1 MYERF
6 TDRARKVMQL
16 ANQEAQRFNHEYIG
30 TEHILLGLVKEGSGV
45 AANVLKNLDV
55 DLRKIRL
62 EVEKIVQSGPDM
74 VTMGKL
80 PQTPRAKKVI
90 EYSMEEARNLNHNYV
105 GTEHILLGLL
115 REQEGVAA
123 QVLMN
128 LGLKLEDVREE
139 VLNLLGHGMET
150 SEGGERAPSSGGG
163 GGGGGKGG
171 KSKTPALDSFGRD
184 LTELARQ
191 GKLDPVIGR
200 TNEIERVIQILS
212 RRQKN
217 NPVLLGEAG
226 VGKTAI
232 VEGFA
237 QMVVEN
243 NVPELLRDK
252 RIVVLDL
259 AMMVA
264 GTKYRGQFEERIK
277 AVMNEVR
284 RAKNTILFID
294 ELHTLVGAGG
304 AEGAIDASNVLKPA
318 LSRGELQCIGAT
330 TLDEY
335 RKYIEKDGALER
347 RFQTVLVE
355 PPSPDEAVEILRGLR
370 DRYEAH
376 HRVRITDEGLKAA
389 VELSSRYI
397 TGRCLPDKAI
407 DVIDEAGARI
417 RLKSMVRPPDLKDLE
432 EEIERLNQAKEEA
445 VASQDFEKAASLR
458 DKADKKKKEKDNLSR
473 DWREKAQESDGLVDE
488 EVIAEVV
495 SKMTGIPLQ
504 RLDSVTHVY
513 MQPEEKRLQLKEDSQ
528 DVVVPPEVIEKL
540 KPLLMPAIVQE
551 RANTLVKDKD
561 VARSQEEIREQS
573 ENKPA
578 TGLRAHELQ
587 DKLKELLTRKEYEL
601 YEPKIRRVT
610 MKDGASARLLR
621 MEDDLKKR
629 VISQTEAIK
638 SIARAVRRSRS
649 GLKNPKR
656 PTGVFVFA
664 GPTGV
669 GKTLLA
675 KSLAAFMFGG
685 QDALIQI
692 DMSEYME
699 KHNVSRLIGAPPGYV
714 GYEEGGQLTEKIRR
728 RPYAVVLLDEIEK
741 AHPDVFNMLLQIME
755 EGHLTDSFGRK
766 VDFKNTVIIMT
777 TNVGASAI
785 HSGDQ
790 FGFGKKDED
799 SSYEKMKERLKH
811 EIEREFKPEFLGRID
826 DIIVFRQL
834 TRDDLKMIIDIELAK
849 VRERLEEKGL
859 KLVLTDAAK
868 EFIIDKGSDLDFGAR
883 PLRRAIESYV
893 EDPLSEELLRGGFE
907 GKNLITL
914 TVVETGD
921 QKHLSFDATAETEP
935 TDQALVGAGAG
946 AETPAGE
953 KS

>member
-30 TEHILLGLVKEGSGV
+30 TEHVLLGLIKEGSGV
-45 AANVLKNLDV
+45 AANVLKNLDI
-55 DLRKIRL
+55 DLRKIRM
-62 EVEKIVQSGPDM
+62 EVEKLVQSGPDM

-139 VLNLLGHGMET
+139 VLNLLGHGMEN
-150 SEGGERAPSSGGG
+150 EGGERAGMGGRQPAGGG
-163 GGGGGKGG
+163 GGEAAPKGG

-200 TNEIERVIQILS
+200 EKEIERAIQILC
-212 RRQKN
+212 RRTKN

-237 QMVVEN
+237 QRVVDG
-243 NVPELLRDK
+243 NVPELLADR

-318 LSRGELQCIGAT
+318 LARGEIQCIGAT

-335 RKYIEKDGALER
+335 RKYIEKDSALDR
-347 RFQTVLVE
+347 RFQIIMVE
-355 PPSPDEAVEILRGLR
+355 PATKDEAVEILKGLR
-370 DRYEAH
+370 DRYESH
-376 HRVRITDEGLKAA
+376 HRVSISDAALEAA
-389 VELSSRYI
+389 VDLSSRYI

-407 DVIDEAGARI
+407 DVIDEAGARV
-417 RLKSMVRPPDLKDLE
+417 RLKAMTKPPDLKEIDE
-432 EEIERLNQAKEEA
+432 EVERLNKEKEEA
-445 VASQDFEKAASLR
+445 VANQDFEKAAALR
-458 DKADKKKKEKDNLSR
+458 DQADKLKKKKQSMTR
-473 DWREKAQESDGLVDE
+473 DWRDKSREADGVVDE
-488 EVIAEVV
+488 EVVAEVV
-495 SKMTGIPLQ
+495 SKMTGIPLT
-504 RLDSVTHVY
+504 RMST
-513 MQPEEKRLQLKEDSQ
+513 EDQ
-528 DVVVPPEVIEKL
+528 
-540 KPLLMPAIVQE
+540 
-551 RANTLVKDKD
+551 
-561 VARSQEEIREQS
+561 
-573 ENKPA
+573 
-578 TGLRAHELQ
+578 
-587 DKLKELLTRKEYEL
+587 
-601 YEPKIRRVT
+601 
-610 MKDGASARLLR
+610 ARLMG
-621 MEDDLKKR
+621 MEGELHKK
-629 VISQTEAIK
+629 VIGQEAAIK
-638 SIARAVRRSRS
+638 SVSKAVRRSRS
-649 GLKNPKR
+649 GLKDPKR
-656 PTGVFVFA
+656 PIGSFVFA

-675 KSLAAFMFGG
+675 KALAQFMFG
-685 QDALIQI
+685 DAEALIQI

-714 GYEEGGQLTEKIRR
+714 GFEEGGQLTEKIRR

-741 AHPDVFNMLLQIME
+741 AHPDVFNMLLQVME
-755 EGHLTDSFGRK
+755 EGRLTDSFGRN
-766 VDFKNTVIIMT
+766 VDFRNTIIIMT
-777 TNVGASAI
+777 TNAGAEAI
-785 HSGDQ
+785 KNEAA
-790 FGFGKKDED
+790 FGFQKPDGDASYD
-799 SSYEKMKERLKH
+799 SMKGRVNERIEKVFR
-811 EIEREFKPEFLGRID
+811 PEFLNRLD
-826 DIIVFRQL
+826 DVIVFHHL
-834 TRDDLKMIIDIELAK
+834 TVDDLKQVIDIELAK
-849 VRERLEEKGL
+849 VRERLSERGL
-859 KLVLTDAAK
+859 KLELTDEAK
-868 EFIIDKGSDLDFGAR
+868 QFLIKKGSDTDFGAR
-883 PLRRAIESYV
+883 PLRRALENFI
-893 EDPLSEELLRGGFE
+893 EDPVSEELLKGEFE
-907 GKNLITL
+907 GKDTIQ
-914 TVVETGD
+914 VDCIEVAGKK
-921 QKHLSFDATAETEP
+921 QLSFKGLVTAEAVAAAP
-935 TDQALVGAGAG
+935 AAGDA
-946 AETPAGE
+946 A
-953 KS
+953 S

>member
-30 TEHILLGLVKEGSGV
+30 TEHILLGLIKEGSGV
-45 AANVLKNLDV
+45 AANVLKTLEV

-62 EVEKIVQSGPDM
+62 EVEKLVQSGPDM

-139 VLNLLGHGMET
+139 VLNLLGHGMEGDGGR
-150 SEGGERAPSSGGG
+150 EGGGREQGGSAEPG
-163 GGGGGKGG
+163 TGGKGS

-184 LTELARQ
+184 LTELAKQ

-200 TNEIERVIQILS
+200 EREIERAIQVLC
-212 RRQKN
+212 RRTKN

-237 QMVVEN
+237 QRVIDGDI
-243 NVPELLRDK
+243 PELLADK

-304 AEGAIDASNVLKPA
+304 AEGAIDAANVLKPA
-318 LSRGELQCIGAT
+318 LARGEIQCIGAT

-335 RKYIEKDGALER
+335 RKYIEKDSALAR
-347 RFQTVLVE
+347 RFQEIQVD
-355 PPSPDEAVEILRGLR
+355 PASKDETVEILKGLR
-370 DRYEAH
+370 DRYEEH
-376 HRVRITDEGLKAA
+376 HNVQITDDAVVAA
-389 VELSSRYI
+389 AEYSDRYI

-407 DVIDEAGARI
+407 DVIDEAGARV
-417 RLKSMVRPPDLKDLE
+417 RLRVMTRPPDLKEIDE
-432 EEIERLNQAKEEA
+432 EVETLNRKKEQA
-445 VASQDFEKAASLR
+445 VADQDFEKAASLR
-458 DKADKKKKEKDNLSR
+458 DQADKLKKKKEEIIKQWQAKSRQKD
-473 DWREKAQESDGLVDE
+473 GVVDE

-495 SKMTGIPLQ
+495 SKMTGIPLTRMSTEDTM
-504 RLDSVTHVY
+504 RL
-513 MQPEEKRLQLKEDSQ
+513 MQ
-528 DVVVPPEVIEKL
+528 
-540 KPLLMPAIVQE
+540 
-551 RANTLVKDKD
+551 
-561 VARSQEEIREQS
+561 
-573 ENKPA
+573 
-578 TGLRAHELQ
+578 
-587 DKLKELLTRKEYEL
+587 
-601 YEPKIRRVT
+601 
-610 MKDGASARLLR
+610 
-621 MEDDLKKR
+621 MEDELHKK
-629 VISQTEAIK
+629 VISQDDAIK
-638 SIARAVRRSRS
+638 AISKAVRRSRS
-649 GLKNPKR
+649 GLKDPKR
-656 PTGVFVFA
+656 PTGCFVFA

-675 KSLAAFMFGG
+675 KALAEFMFGDA
-685 QDALIQI
+685 DALIQI

-699 KHNVSRLIGAPPGYV
+699 KHNISRLIGAPPGYV

-741 AHPDVFNMLLQIME
+741 AHPDVFNMLLQVME
-755 EGHLTDSFGRK
+755 EGRLTDSFGRN
-766 VDFKNTVIIMT
+766 VDFRNVILIMT
-777 TNVGASAI
+777 TNAGAGAIKNESA
-785 HSGDQ
+785 
-790 FGFGKKDED
+790 FGFQAPDEGAEYDSMKRRVEEEIGKVF
-799 SSYEKMKERLKH
+799 R
-811 EIEREFKPEFLGRID
+811 PEFINRVD
-826 DIIVFRQL
+826 KTIIFHHL
-834 TRDDLKMIIDIELAK
+834 TKEDLKLVIDLELAK
-849 VRERLEEKGL
+849 VRERLEERGFT
-859 KLVLTDAAK
+859 LVLTDEAK
-868 EFIIDKGSDLDFGAR
+868 ELIIRRSREDDKESDFGAR
-883 PLRRAIESYV
+883 PLRRAIENNV
-893 EDPLSEELLRGGFE
+893 EDPLSEELLKGEFQGMDTIMVDAISDDE
-907 GKNLITL
+907 GKLLRLDFKGVLSEKTDEE
-914 TVVETGD
+914 TVAAGTSGE
-921 QKHLSFDATAETEP
+921 EP
-935 TDQALVGAGAG
+935 
-946 AETPAGE
+946 E
-953 KS
+953 KGSEG

>member
-30 TEHILLGLVKEGSGV
+30 TEHVLLGLIKEGSGV

-62 EVEKIVQSGPDM
+62 EVEKLVQSGPDM

-128 LGLKLEDVREE
+128 LGLKLEEVREE
-139 VLNLLGHGMET
+139 VLNLLGHGLEGG
-150 SEGGERAPSSGGG
+150 EGGERAAGERSGAAGATGESPKSS
-163 GGGGGKGG
+163 

-200 TNEIERVIQILS
+200 EKEIERAIQVLC
-212 RRQKN
+212 RRTKN

-237 QMVVEN
+237 QRVVEG
-243 NVPELLRDK
+243 NVPELLADR

-318 LSRGELQCIGAT
+318 LARGEIQCIGAT

-335 RKYIEKDGALER
+335 RKYIEKDSALDR
-347 RFQTVLVE
+347 RFQVVMVE
-355 PPSPDEAVEILRGLR
+355 PSTKPETVEILKGLR
-370 DRYEAH
+370 DRYEQH
-376 HRVRITDEGLKAA
+376 HRVQITDDALAAA

-407 DVIDEAGARI
+407 DVIDESGARV
-417 RLKSMVRPPDLKDLE
+417 RLKAMTRPPDLKEIDE
-432 EEIERLNQAKEEA
+432 EVEKLNKEKEEA
-445 VASQDFEKAASLR
+445 VANQDFEKAAALR
-458 DKADKKKKEKDNLSR
+458 DQADKLKKKKQTITR
-473 DWREKAQESDGLVDE
+473 DWREKSRETDGVVDE

-495 SKMTGIPLQ
+495 SKMTGIPLT
-504 RLDSVTHVY
+504 RMTT
-513 MQPEEKRLQLKEDSQ
+513 EDS
-528 DVVVPPEVIEKL
+528 L
-540 KPLLMPAIVQE
+540 RLMAME
-551 RANTLVKDKD
+551 
-561 VARSQEEIREQS
+561 S
-573 ENKPA
+573 E
-578 TGLRAHELQ
+578 LH
-587 DKLKELLTRKEYEL
+587 
-601 YEPKIRRVT
+601 
-610 MKDGASARLLR
+610 
-621 MEDDLKKR
+621 KR
-629 VISQTEAIK
+629 VISQDEAIK
-638 SIARAVRRSRS
+638 SISKAVRRSRS
-649 GLKNPKR
+649 GLKDPKR
-656 PTGVFVFA
+656 PTGCFVFA

-675 KSLAAFMFGG
+675 KALAEFMFG
-685 QDALIQI
+685 DDEALIQI

-714 GYEEGGQLTEKIRR
+714 GFEEGGQLTEKIRR

-741 AHPDVFNMLLQIME
+741 AHPDVFNMLLQVME
-755 EGHLTDSFGRK
+755 EGRLTDSFGRN
-766 VDFKNTVIIMT
+766 VDFRNTILIMT
-777 TNVGASAI
+777 TNAGAEAIKNKSA
-785 HSGDQ
+785 
-790 FGFGKKDED
+790 FGFQKPDDD
-799 SSYEKMKERLKH
+799 SSYDSMKHRVNERIEKV
-811 EIEREFKPEFLGRID
+811 FKPEFLNRLD
-826 DIIVFRQL
+826 DIIVFRHL
-834 TRDDLKMIIDIELAK
+834 TIDDLKHVVDLELAK
-849 VRERLEEKGL
+849 VKERLQERGL
-859 KLVLTDAAK
+859 ELRLSDEAK
-868 EFIIDKGSDLDFGAR
+868 KWLIRKGSNTDFGAR
-883 PLRRAIESYV
+883 PLRRALENCV
-893 EDPLSEELLRGGFE
+893 EDPLSEELLKGEFQGMTAVVVDVRE
-907 GKNLITL
+907 VAGKKQL
-914 TVVETGD
+914 VFKGVKGD
-921 QKHLSFDATAETEP
+921 GDPE
-935 TDQALVGAGAG
+935 LVGVAATDDSPPKTANG
-946 AETPAGE
+946 
-953 KS
+953 

>member
-62 EVEKIVQSGPDM
+62 EVEKLVQSGPEM

-128 LGLKLEDVREE
+128 LGLKLEEVREE
-139 VLNLLGHGMET
+139 VLNLLGHGL
-150 SEGGERAPSSGGG
+150 EGGEGTGSERGGREAAGGG
-163 GGGGGKGG
+163 GGSGESSGSSGKGS

-200 TNEIERVIQILS
+200 EREIERAIQVLC
-212 RRQKN
+212 RRMKN

-237 QMVVEN
+237 QRVIN
-243 NVPELLRDK
+243 GQVPELLADK

-284 RAKNTILFID
+284 RARNTILFID

-304 AEGAIDASNVLKPA
+304 AEGAIDAANVLKPA
-318 LSRGELQCIGAT
+318 LARGEIQCIGAT

-335 RKYIEKDGALER
+335 RKYIEKDSALAR
-347 RFQTVLVE
+347 RFQEIIVD
-355 PPSPDEAVEILRGLR
+355 PPSKEETIAILKGLR
-370 DRYEAH
+370 EKYEEH
-376 HRVRITDEGLKAA
+376 HRVQITDDAVTSA
-389 VELSSRYI
+389 VEMSDRYI
-397 TGRCLPDKAI
+397 PARCLPDKAI
-407 DVIDEAGARI
+407 DVIDEAGARV
-417 RLKSMVRPPDLKDLE
+417 RLRSMSKPPDLKEIDE
-432 EEIERLNQAKEEA
+432 EVERLNKEKEEA
-445 VASQDFEKAASLR
+445 VANQDFEKAAALR
-458 DKADKKKKEKDNLSR
+458 DQADKLKKKKDTITKE
-473 DWREKAQESDGLVDE
+473 WREKSREADGVVDE

-495 SKMTGIPLQ
+495 SKMTGIPLT
-504 RLDSVTHVY
+504 RLSTEDSV
-513 MQPEEKRLQLKEDSQ
+513 RL
-528 DVVVPPEVIEKL
+528 
-540 KPLLMPAIVQE
+540 
-551 RANTLVKDKD
+551 
-561 VARSQEEIREQS
+561 
-573 ENKPA
+573 
-578 TGLRAHELQ
+578 
-587 DKLKELLTRKEYEL
+587 
-601 YEPKIRRVT
+601 
-610 MKDGASARLLR
+610 MK
-621 MEDDLKKR
+621 MEDDLHKR
-629 VISQTEAIK
+629 VVSQEQAVRAVAK
-638 SIARAVRRSRS
+638 AVRRSRS
-649 GLKNPKR
+649 GLKDRKR
-656 PTGVFVFA
+656 PTGCFVFA

-675 KSLAAFMFGG
+675 KALAEFMFGDA
-685 QDALIQI
+685 DALVHI

-699 KHNVSRLIGAPPGYV
+699 KHNVSKLIGAPPGYV

-741 AHPDVFNMLLQIME
+741 AHPDVFNMLLQMME
-755 EGHLTDSFGRK
+755 EGRLTDSFGRH
-766 VDFKNTVIIMT
+766 VDFRNTILIMT
-777 TNVGASAI
+777 TNAGAEAIKNESA
-785 HSGDQ
+785 
-790 FGFGKKDED
+790 FGFQKSDTD
-799 SSYEKMKERLKH
+799 SSYESMKDRVTER
-811 EIEREFKPEFLGRID
+811 IERVFRPEFLNRLD
-826 DIIVFRQL
+826 DVIVFRHLQAE
-834 TRDDLKMIIDIELAK
+834 DLKNIVEFELAK
-849 VRERLEEKGL
+849 VRGQLADKGL
-859 KLVLTDAAK
+859 ALELTDDAK
-868 EFIIDKGSDLDFGAR
+868 QFLINKGTNLDMGAR
-883 PLRRAIESYV
+883 PLRRSIENHV
-893 EDPLSEELLRGGFE
+893 IDPLSEELLQGRFQ
-907 GKNLITL
+907 GKDKIVVDA
-914 TVVETGD
+914 VVEEVGEGD
-921 QKHLSFDATAETEP
+921 QKRRKLKSLKFEGVVSEQQEP
-935 TDQALVGAGAG
+935 VGA
-946 AETPAGE
+946 
-953 KS
+953 K

>member
-62 EVEKIVQSGPDM
+62 EVEKLVQSGPEM

-128 LGLKLEDVREE
+128 LGLKLEEVREE
-139 VLNLLGHGMET
+139 VLNLLGHGLEGEGS
-150 SEGGERAPSSGGG
+150 SERGGREAAGVGGAAAEQSGSGRAS
-163 GGGGGKGG
+163 

-191 GKLDPVIGR
+191 NKLDPVIGR
-200 TNEIERVIQILS
+200 EREIERAIQILC
-212 RRQKN
+212 RRTKN

-237 QMVVEN
+237 QRVIQGA
-243 NVPELLRDK
+243 VPEILADK

-284 RAKNTILFID
+284 RARNTILFID

-304 AEGAIDASNVLKPA
+304 AEGAIDAANVLKPA
-318 LSRGELQCIGAT
+318 LARGEIQCIGAT

-335 RKYIEKDGALER
+335 RKYIEKDSALAR
-347 RFQTVLVE
+347 RFQEIIVE
-355 PPSPDEAVEILRGLR
+355 PTGKAETVEILKGLR
-370 DRYEAH
+370 EKYEEH
-376 HRVRITDEGLKAA
+376 HRVQITDDAVEAA
-389 VELSSRYI
+389 VELSERYI
-397 TGRCLPDKAI
+397 TARALPDKAI
-407 DVIDEAGARI
+407 DVIDEAGARV
-417 RLKSMVRPPDLKDLE
+417 RLRAMTRPPDLK
-432 EEIERLNQAKEEA
+432 EIDDEVERLNKEKEEA
-445 VASQDFEKAASLR
+445 VANQDFEKAAALR
-458 DKADKKKKEKDNLSR
+458 DQADKLKKKKDNITKE
-473 DWREKAQESDGLVDE
+473 WREKSRETDGVVDE

-495 SKMTGIPLQ
+495 SKMTGIPLT
-504 RLDSVTHVY
+504 RMTT
-513 MQPEEKRLQLKEDSQ
+513 EDSMRLMKMEEELHKK
-528 DVVVPPEVIEKL
+528 VV
-540 KPLLMPAIVQE
+540 
-551 RANTLVKDKD
+551 
-561 VARSQEEIREQS
+561 SQEQAV
-573 ENKPA
+573 K
-578 TGLRAHELQ
+578 
-587 DKLKELLTRKEYEL
+587 
-601 YEPKIRRVT
+601 
-610 MKDGASARLLR
+610 
-621 MEDDLKKR
+621 
-629 VISQTEAIK
+629 AIAK
-638 SIARAVRRSRS
+638 AVRRSRS
-649 GLKNPKR
+649 GLKDPRR
-656 PTGVFVFA
+656 PAGSFVFA

-675 KSLAAFMFGG
+675 KALAEFMFGNA
-685 QDALIQI
+685 DALIQI

-741 AHPDVFNMLLQIME
+741 AHPDVFNTLLQVME
-755 EGHLTDSFGRK
+755 EGRLTDSFGRR
-766 VDFKNTVIIMT
+766 VDFRNVILIMT
-777 TNVGASAI
+777 TNAGAEAI
-785 HSGDQ
+785 KNESE
-790 FGFGKKDED
+790 FGFGRGGDQD
-799 SSYEKMKERLKH
+799 SSYDGMKARVMDR
-811 EIEREFKPEFLGRID
+811 IERVFRPEFLNRLD
-826 DIIVFRQL
+826 DVIVFRHL
-834 TRDDLKMIIDIELAK
+834 NKEDLKQVIDLELSK
-849 VRERLEEKGL
+849 VRERLLERGL
-859 KLVLTDAAK
+859 KLELSDDAK
-868 EFIIDKGSDLDFGAR
+868 EFLIKKGSNTDFGAR
-883 PLRRAIESYV
+883 PLRRAVENFI
-893 EDPLSEELLRGGFE
+893 EDPLSEELLKGEFQGKDLIRVEAIKDDENKLRRLDFKGYTTDTAPPMEQPVAAAGGDPE
-907 GKNLITL
+907 SK
-914 TVVETGD
+914 
-921 QKHLSFDATAETEP
+921 
-935 TDQALVGAGAG
+935 
-946 AETPAGE
+946 
-953 KS
+953 

>member
-55 DLRKIRL
+55 DLQKIRL
-62 EVEKIVQSGPDM
+62 EVEKLVQSGPEM

-128 LGLKLEDVREE
+128 LGLKLEEVREE
-139 VLNLLGHGMET
+139 VLNLLGHGIEGEGT
-150 SEGGERAPSSGGG
+150 ERGGREGVGVSGSSSEGGGQSSGRSS
-163 GGGGGKGG
+163 

-191 GKLDPVIGR
+191 NKLDPVIGR
-200 TNEIERVIQILS
+200 EREIERAIQILC

-237 QMVVEN
+237 QRVIGG
-243 NVPELLRDK
+243 NVPEILAEK

-284 RAKNTILFID
+284 RARNTILFID

-318 LSRGELQCIGAT
+318 LARGEIQCIGAT

-335 RKYIEKDGALER
+335 RKYIEKDSALAR
-347 RFQTVLVE
+347 RFQEIIVE
-355 PPSPDEAVEILRGLR
+355 PTSKEETIEILKGLR
-370 DRYEAH
+370 DRYEEH
-376 HRVRITDEGLKAA
+376 HRVQITDDAVEAA
-389 VELSSRYI
+389 VELSERYI
-397 TGRCLPDKAI
+397 TARCLPDKAI
-407 DVIDEAGARI
+407 DVIDEAGARV
-417 RLKSMVRPPDLKDLE
+417 RLRAMTKPPDLKEIDE
-432 EEIERLNQAKEEA
+432 EVERLNKEKEEA
-445 VASQDFEKAASLR
+445 VANQDFEKAASLR
-458 DKADKKKKEKDNLSR
+458 DSADKLKKKKDTVTREWRDKSR
-473 DWREKAQESDGLVDE
+473 STDGVVDE

-495 SKMTGIPLQ
+495 SKMTGIPLT
-504 RLDSVTHVY
+504 RMST
-513 MQPEEKRLQLKEDSQ
+513 EDSMR
-528 DVVVPPEVIEKL
+528 
-540 KPLLMPAIVQE
+540 LM
-551 RANTLVKDKD
+551 K
-561 VARSQEEIREQS
+561 
-573 ENKPA
+573 
-578 TGLRAHELQ
+578 
-587 DKLKELLTRKEYEL
+587 
-601 YEPKIRRVT
+601 
-610 MKDGASARLLR
+610 
-621 MEDDLKKR
+621 MEDELHKK
-629 VISQTEAIK
+629 VISQEQAVK
-638 SIARAVRRSRS
+638 AVAKAVRRSRS
-649 GLKNPKR
+649 GLKDPKR
-656 PTGVFVFA
+656 PTGCFLFA

-675 KSLAAFMFGG
+675 KALAEIMCGDC
-685 QDALIQI
+685 DALVQI

-741 AHPDVFNMLLQIME
+741 AHPDVFNMLLQVME
-755 EGHLTDSFGRK
+755 EGRLTDSFGRN
-766 VDFKNTVIIMT
+766 VDFRNTILIMT
-777 TNVGASAI
+777 TNAGAEAI
-785 HSGDQ
+785 KNESS
-790 FGFGKKDED
+790 FGFQKPDDD
-799 SSYEKMKERLKH
+799 SSYESMKARVMER
-811 EIEREFKPEFLGRID
+811 IERVFRPEFINRCD
-826 DIIVFRQL
+826 DIIVFRHL
-834 TRDDLKMIIDIELAK
+834 TVEDLKLVVDLELKK
-849 VRERLEEKGL
+849 VRERLLERGL
-859 KLVLTDAAK
+859 KLDLTDSAK
-868 EFIIDKGSDLDFGAR
+868 EFLIKKGSNTDFGAR
-883 PLRRAIESYV
+883 PLRRAVENFV
-893 EDPLSEELLRGGFE
+893 EDPLSEELLKGE
-907 GKNLITL
+907 VQAKDTITVNTIKDDEDKPRRL
-914 TVVETGD
+914 DFKGSVTNHQQAAEVAA
-921 QKHLSFDATAETEP
+921 QTAE
-935 TDQALVGAGAG
+935 AGA
-946 AETPAGE
+946 
-953 KS
+953 K